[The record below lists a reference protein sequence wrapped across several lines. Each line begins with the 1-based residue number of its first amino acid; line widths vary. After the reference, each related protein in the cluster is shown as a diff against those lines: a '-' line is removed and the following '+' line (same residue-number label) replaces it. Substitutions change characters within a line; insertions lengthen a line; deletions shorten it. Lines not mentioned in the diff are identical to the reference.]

1 MQAKVI
7 RLLTALILLPAVVFA
22 DATALPAAVGG
33 VITVNENITLST
45 TSSKTGLMAVSA
57 LGFVVLSVKKRE
69 D

>member
-7 RLLTALILLPAVVFA
+7 SLLMAFTLLPAVAFA
-22 DATALPAAVGG
+22 DATALPAAVSG
-33 VITVNENITLST
+33 VLTMNENITLST